1 MKYISSI
8 EQMALKE
15 GFVQGHEEGFDE
27 GFDEGR
33 VGIVI
38 LMIERLLGPVSES
51 TRDAIERLNRA
62 GLMQFA
68 QDLLAF
74 KQPADLQAWFEQ
86 NAANYS
92 RTL

>member
-8 EQMALKE
+8 EQLALKE
-15 GFVQGHEEGFDE
+15 GFAQGHDE
-27 GFDEGR
+27 GFDEGQ

-38 LMIERLLGPVSES
+38 VMIERLLGPVSES
-51 TRDAIERLNRA
+51 TRVTIERLNRA
-62 GLMQFA
+62 GLMKFA